1 MSYKQHPKRQKD
13 TLRELNVRPTK
24 ERGQNFLIRP
34 EITESI
40 AQFGEVEPGR
50 HIVEIGP
57 GTGALTTFLAP
68 LAGTLTLVE
77 LEPRFCE
84 HLRQAFPQA
93 QVINRDVRSVDF
105 SEVGSKLCV
114 YGNIPY
120 VFSTDIV
127 FQLIK
132 NRQSIEQVVLMTQ
145 REFAERLAA
154 DPGGRDYGSIS
165 VAVQLFADIDLG
177 PVVPGTAFHPPTEVE
192 SQVLRMRFL
201 PQPRVDVG
209 DPQHFEKVVRCAFAQ
224 RRKKLIN
231 SIISRGIWTKETVL
245 AALNRAGIS
254 PDVRPE
260 QLSME
265 QFAALARELAG
276 QSNS

>member
-1 MSYKQHPKRQKD
+1 MSYKQRPKRQKD
-13 TLRELNVRPTK
+13 TLKDLSVRPTK
-24 ERGQNFLIRP
+24 GRGQNFLIRP
-34 EITESI
+34 EVTESI
-40 AQFGEVEPGR
+40 AQFGELQPGR

-68 LAGTLTLVE
+68 LAGTFTLIE
-77 LEPRFCE
+77 LEPSFCE

-93 QVINRDVRSVDF
+93 QVINSDVRSVDF
-105 SEVGSKLCV
+105 SELGSKLCV

-132 NRQSIEQVVLMTQ
+132 YRESIEQVVLMTQ

-154 DPGGRDYGSIS
+154 APGGRDYGSIS
-165 VAVQLFADIDLG
+165 VAVQLFADIELG
-177 PVVPGTAFHPPTEVE
+177 PIVPGTAFHPPTEVE

-201 PQPRVDVG
+201 PRPRVDVG
-209 DPQHFEKVVRCAFAQ
+209 DPQHFERVVRCAFAQ

-245 AALNRAGIS
+245 PALSRAGIS

-260 QLSME
+260 QLSIE
-265 QFAALARELAG
+265 QFAALARELRSG
-276 QSNS
+276 QVA